1 MAEGEAAAPEQEH
14 HYPCEQCGADL
25 RFAPGQDRLVCDY
38 CDHVQTLAPAGLGQ
52 LAAMEELDLAAAL
65 AGGLPLD
72 QTEDHRAVTCPNCG
86 ARFDLDPAQHAAEC
100 PYCAT
105 PVVADTGTARQIKP
119 QAVLPFAIAEDRA
132 REALTHW
139 LGRLWFAP
147 SGLKQYARKGRRMQG
162 VYTPF
167 WTFDADT
174 RSAYTGMRG
183 DHYYETRTRTVQVN
197 GRTETRQERVQK
209 TRWTPAAGRVA
220 RQFDDVVVL
229 ASTAL
234 PRGHV
239 DALAPWDLSAL
250 APYSPDFLAGFRAE
264 GYTVDLPEGHA
275 LGRARMEEVIR
286 QDVRRDIGGDEQRI
300 ASVDTAWSDETFK
313 HILLPL
319 WLAAYRFRGKSYRFV
334 VNGQSGEVKG
344 ERPWSAVKIAIA
356 VVLAALVAA
365 GLGYLAYLK
374 DQGGGF

>member
-1 MAEGEAAAPEQEH
+1 MTEGEAAAPEQEH

-52 LAAMEELDLAAAL
+52 LAAMDELDLAAAL
-65 AGGLPLD
+65 AGGLPLE
-72 QTEDHRAVTCPNCG
+72 QIEEHRAVTCPNCG
-86 ARFDLDPAQHAAEC
+86 ARFGLDPAQHAAEC

-119 QAVLPFAIAEDRA
+119 QAVLPFAIAEDQARA
-132 REALTHW
+132 ALTHW

-174 RSAYTGMRG
+174 RSGYTGMRG
-183 DHYYETRTRTVQVN
+183 DHYYETRTRTVRVN

-229 ASTAL
+229 ASTSL

-275 LGRARMEEVIR
+275 LGRQRMDEVIR
-286 QDVRRDIGGDEQRI
+286 QDVRRDIGGDEQRVI
-300 ASVDTAWSDETFK
+300 SVDTAWSNETFK

-356 VVLAALVAA
+356 VVVAALVAA